1 MKTYNFKLTIIY
13 LLLTTLFISWGG
25 CTPKSDLEK
34 IKVAQFQDFFLYI
47 PLYLADGKG
56 FCTRRNSD

>member
-34 IKVAQFQDFFLYI
+34 IKVAQFQDFFSLYTT
-47 PLYLADGKG
+47 L
-56 FCTRRNSD
+56 FS